1 MFSYECWVTPDS
13 WPYLSETNSGRA
25 GFFFAVK
32 GVPEATKKFDQALG
46 GEIEVPRILN
56 FKLKNMS
63 MQSKLL
69 GYGHSPVYLEISNKE
84 FQDLT

>member
-1 MFSYECWVTPDS
+1 MSFVDKSYNTQ
-13 WPYLSETNSGRA
+13 N
-25 GFFFAVK
+25 GFK
-32 GVPEATKKFDQALG
+32 IYDDNT
-46 GEIEVPRILN
+46 RN